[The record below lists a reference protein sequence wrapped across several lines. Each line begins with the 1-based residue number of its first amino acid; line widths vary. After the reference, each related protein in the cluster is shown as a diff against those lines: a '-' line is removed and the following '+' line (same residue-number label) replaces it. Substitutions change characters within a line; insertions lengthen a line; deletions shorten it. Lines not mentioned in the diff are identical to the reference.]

1 MDQQAPDG
9 RVRDDAQAIRDD
21 DAIFRT
27 VAWRLIPFLF
37 ICYIIAQIDRMNVGF
52 AKLRMLQDLGFDEV
66 IYGLGAGTFFIGYV
80 LFEVPSNIALRKFGA
95 PRWLGRIM
103 ITWGILSAMMIFVTT
118 PTTFYVLRFL
128 IGVAEA
134 GFFPGVIFYLTLW
147 FPAARRTRMTAFFMC
162 AIAVAG
168 IIVGPVSGLILE
180 TMHELAGL
188 KGWQWLFIVE
198 GLPAVLLGIVC
209 IRRLDIGPMAANWLP
224 LAERERIVFLMSQE
238 APSAAHAPFSSVIT
252 NPRVLWLSLVYGC
265 YGTSFF
271 GFVFWLPTIIE
282 SAGVESPLEIGIL
295 STIPWIAGAAAML
308 AVATWARQLA
318 NVGPLLIGLAL
329 VAAIGWAASPSA
341 LASLPMAML
350 FCSLAM
356 AGTMG
361 SLPLFWNL
369 PTAMFSGAA
378 AAAVIALI
386 SALGNVPGF
395 LSPYMVGWIKT
406 VTGSFA
412 LPMYIFAAVM
422 ALVAVI
428 LIFLTRTSA
437 DERLAQSR

>member
-1 MDQQAPDG
+1 MDQDVQGA
-9 RVRDDAQAIRDD
+9 RRDD

-27 VAWRLIPFLF
+27 VAFRLIPFLF
-37 ICYIIAQIDRMNVGF
+37 ICYVIAQIDRMNVGF

-103 ITWGILSAMMIFVTT
+103 ITWGLLSAAMIFVTT
-118 PTTFYVLRFL
+118 PMTFYVLRFL

-147 FPAARRTRMTAFFMC
+147 FPAARRTKMTAYFMC

-168 IIVGPVSGLILE
+168 IIVGPVSGLVLE

-198 GLPAVLLGIVC
+198 GLPAVILGIIC
-209 IRRLDIGPMAANWLP
+209 ISRLDVGPMDAKWLP
-224 LAERERIVFLMSQE
+224 LAERKRIAELVSMEE
-238 APSAAHAPFSSVIT
+238 APSGHAPLSSVIR
-252 NPRVLWLSLVYGC
+252 NSRVLWLSLVYGC

-282 SAGVESPLEIGIL
+282 SAGVESTIHIGLL
-295 STIPWIAGAAAML
+295 SAIPWLAGVLSML
-308 AVATWARQLA
+308 AVASWASKLS
-318 NVGPLLIGLAL
+318 NVGPLLILLAL
-329 VAAIGWAASPSA
+329 VAAIGWAASPTA
-341 LASLPMAML
+341 LANLPYAML

-369 PTAMFSGAA
+369 PTAMFSGSAA
-378 AAAVIALI
+378 AAAIALI

-406 VTGSFA
+406 LTGSFNA
-412 LPMYIFAAVM
+412 PMYIFAAVM
-422 ALVAVI
+422 ALVAII
-428 LIFLTRTSA
+428 LTFLIRTPA
-437 DERLAQSR
+437 NERLAESR